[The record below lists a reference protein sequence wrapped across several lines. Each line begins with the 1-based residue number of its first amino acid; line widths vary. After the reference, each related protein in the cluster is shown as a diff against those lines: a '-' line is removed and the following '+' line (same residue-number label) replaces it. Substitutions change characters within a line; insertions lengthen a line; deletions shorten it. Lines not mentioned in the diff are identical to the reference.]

1 MPHGSDRTAMEY
13 RLSFRTEAQADLD
26 HLYDFLADLGGR
38 EVAARFVE
46 RIISRCYEITSF
58 PGRGQPRDDLSKGI
72 RTMPFRRRALIAYRI
87 VHDEVVIV
95 RIFYAGRDYESELAD
110 D

>member
-1 MPHGSDRTAMEY
+1 MEY
-13 RLSFRTEAQADLD
+13 RLSFRKEAQSDLD
-26 HLYDFLADLGGR
+26 DLYDFLADRGGR

-46 RIISRCYEITSF
+46 RIVASCYAITHF
-58 PGRGQPRDDLSKGI
+58 PGRGQPRDDLSVGI

-95 RIFYAGRDYESELAD
+95 RIFFAGRDYESELAD